1 MTLVCKCRLHVESV
15 FMLWFCNIY
24 RCAAFLSMLTAN
36 TFIGAAVPQG
46 IKVSSSCPGTNECK
60 RPSTSFLKLIQGS
73 DRPL

>member
-46 IKVSSSCPGTNECK
+46 IKFPAAALGQ
-60 RPSTSFLKLIQGS
+60 TSAKDLALAS
-73 DRPL
+73 